1 MWGFGL
7 VVLVASLWLAPAK
20 AWRLLR
26 RVRVLM
32 LVLVILFA
40 FFTPGEAMAP
50 WAGRAGPTWE
60 GAALAVQHC
69 LRLAIVVMLVAV
81 LLERTGERA
90 MVSGLMVLAAP
101 LAMLGLSVER
111 LAVRVLLVFRYVE
124 SPPEGGWRAL
134 LDAPRFDGAIEPLLV
149 EHAAL
154 RWSDWLVMA
163 GLTTAIVF
171 GASL

>member
-1 MWGFGL
+1 
-7 VVLVASLWLAPAK
+7 
-20 AWRLLR
+20 
-26 RVRVLM
+26 
-32 LVLVILFA
+32 
-40 FFTPGEAMAP
+40 
-50 WAGRAGPTWE
+50 
-60 GAALAVQHC
+60 
-69 LRLAIVVMLVAV
+69 MLVAV

-101 LAMLGLSVER
+101 LALLGLSVER

-163 GLTTAIVF
+163 ALTTAIVF

>member
-1 MWGFGL
+1 
-7 VVLVASLWLAPAK
+7 
-20 AWRLLR
+20 
-26 RVRVLM
+26 
-32 LVLVILFA
+32 
-40 FFTPGEAMAP
+40 
-50 WAGRAGPTWE
+50 
-60 GAALAVQHC
+60 
-69 LRLAIVVMLVAV
+69 MLVAV

-163 GLTTAIVF
+163 ALTTAIVF

>member
-1 MWGFGL
+1 
-7 VVLVASLWLAPAK
+7 
-20 AWRLLR
+20 
-26 RVRVLM
+26 
-32 LVLVILFA
+32 
-40 FFTPGEAMAP
+40 
-50 WAGRAGPTWE
+50 
-60 GAALAVQHC
+60 
-69 LRLAIVVMLVAV
+69 MLVAV

-101 LAMLGLSVER
+101 LALLGLSVER
-111 LAVRVLLVFRYVE
+111 LAVRLLLVFRYVE

-163 GLTTAIVF
+163 ALTTAIVF